1 MAETYF
7 NTNNN
12 MFFDLIRTR
21 SYYDRHLIKIFE
33 KKIFDKFPS
42 DFFINWLHNIGI
54 TLTFTLEII
63 EKIKTGDIK
72 WQNLLLYLVEN
83 GYYRKKS
90 FNALAKQLVNNNMTN
105 LLLLINIGRID
116 KNSIISIISD
126 NKILIKL
133 KQLGYD
139 EKLVNEKL
147 LLNNNNYDEV
157 KNILLSSDKENIPE
171 MISMCNVDIVK
182 KLMLNNTLKLEC
194 DKILHKILSYA
205 CIYMNYNLIT
215 YLIKKNIFPS
225 QNDLLHIFCITK
237 KPPRKM
243 RKSAILKSK
252 FKYRSYRRQ
261 RFGDDKFNKK
271 YSVVKSYYTIEHE
284 DYLVDL
290 IEIMVKNNI
299 CHPFEKNM
307 NIVILKFFRMDQIYL
322 AVKLMMCY
330 PNTVKLNS
338 NMKNIIIRSA
348 VMLDDVELLMN
359 LIELK
364 IIKTEIFNTQKMY
377 LYRALFSSS
386 FNVAKYMV
394 ETLKM
399 KISTS
404 FFKKKKHY
412 YYYDYS
418 KIPSVFVS
426 NHKKLIDFFIDNNLK
441 IDKNILI
448 VFISYGNL
456 EALKYCEDKLKLS
469 PSLKDIMSL
478 LPRKYNGTSKKNYSK
493 IFKYYYDKL
502 DNVRSITSLVLSL
515 LKKID
520 NKNDSFV
527 LALIKH
533 IAKDKRL
540 KSKKI
545 LNYAFECGNVN
556 IIKYFNQTHKIPMH
570 TEETLSGIQKFITG
584 GGNIYGGFH
593 LFDSYR
599 NFQRLNKLYNIYKY
613 IELVSPV
620 LFKSLKK
627 MLISMNT
634 NTVHESNIKQLMYS
648 LCSPDIT
655 ELQTFQ
661 IYNHIYEMFD
671 HKINSEN
678 LINILHHS
686 RVPQNL
692 GAILKLVHPSDE
704 LIKKILLKIVVH
716 SYETFVVSVDSN
728 NLIKSALTLQILNNA
743 LFLKCCTG
751 VLAYLINDAGI
762 IPTPYSYHVF
772 TMELNNYRARR
783 YNKHDLE
790 EVSTILK
797 LLFTRQ
803 KQIAREDFHF
813 LSEYAQNKN
822 ITDFNLLK
830 FKIIDNYKPSDD
842 ELLDNEIVEINNN
855 IYALFDINNNP
866 DDLNIDNIIDDIS
879 DNDSIEF

>member
-21 SYYDRHLIKIFE
+21 SYGDRHLIKFFE
-33 KKIFDKFPS
+33 KKILDKFPS
-42 DFFINWLHNIGI
+42 DFFINWLNKIGI

-72 WQNLLLYLVEN
+72 WQNILLYLVEN
-83 GYYRKKS
+83 GYYRKKN
-90 FNALAKQLVNNNMTN
+90 FNALAKQLVNNNMTY

-139 EKLVNEKL
+139 EKLINEKL

-171 MISMCNVDIVK
+171 MISMCNIDIVK
-182 KLMLNNTLKLEC
+182 ELMLNNALKLEY

-205 CIYMNYNLIT
+205 CIYINYNLIT

-243 RKSAILKSK
+243 KKSTISKSK
-252 FKYRSYRRQ
+252 FKYRSYIRR

-299 CHPFEKNM
+299 CHPFEKNI
-307 NIVILKFFRMDQIYL
+307 NIVILKFFQIDQIYL

-338 NMKNIIIRSA
+338 NMKNIIIRNTII
-348 VMLDDVELLMN
+348 LDDVNLLKN

-386 FNVAKYMV
+386 FSVAKYMV

-404 FFKKKKHY
+404 FFKKKRHY

-456 EALKYCEDKLKLS
+456 EALKYCEEKLKLL

-533 IAKDKRL
+533 VAKNKRL

-545 LNYAFECGNVN
+545 LNYAFECCNVN
-556 IIKYFNQTHKIPMH
+556 IIKYFNQTHKIPMN
-570 TEETLSGIQKFITG
+570 TEETLLGIRKFITG
-584 GGNIYGGFH
+584 KNIYGGFH
-593 LFDSYR
+593 SFDSYR

-613 IELVSPV
+613 IELISPA
-620 LFKSLKK
+620 LFKILKQ
-627 MLISMNT
+627 MLISMNS
-634 NTVHESNIKQLMYS
+634 NTADEIDIKQFMYS
-648 LCSPDIT
+648 VCSPNIT
-655 ELQTFQ
+655 ELQITQ
-661 IYNHIYEMFD
+661 IYNRIYEMFD

-678 LINILHHS
+678 LIDILYHS

-704 LIKKILLKIVVH
+704 LIKKILLKIIVH
-716 SYETFVVSVDSN
+716 SYETFVASVNSN
-728 NLIKSALTLQILNNA
+728 DLIKSALTLQILNNA

-751 VLAYLINDAGI
+751 VLAYLINNANI

-772 TMELNNYRARR
+772 TMELNNYRAHR

-790 EVSTILK
+790 EITTILK

-803 KQIAREDFHF
+803 KQIAREDFDF

-830 FKIIDNYKPSDD
+830 FKIIDKYKPYDY
-842 ELLDNEIVEINNN
+842 ELLDNEIVEMNYNIN
-855 IYALFDINNNP
+855 ALFDINDNP
-866 DDLNIDNIIDDIS
+866 DDLNIDNIIDDFS
-879 DNDSIEF
+879 DNGSVEF